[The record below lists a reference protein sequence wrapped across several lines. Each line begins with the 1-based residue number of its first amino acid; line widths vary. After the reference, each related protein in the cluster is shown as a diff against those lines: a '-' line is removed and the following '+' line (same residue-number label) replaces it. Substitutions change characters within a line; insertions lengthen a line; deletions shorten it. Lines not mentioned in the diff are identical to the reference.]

1 MFSRLL
7 LLCCVKCDD
16 ELQILLYLRSA
27 FNESSSTALDSW
39 KATAGSV
46 CSFEGITCNAEES
59 VKEIELSNQNLI
71 GALPLNL
78 ICQLQ
83 SLDMLSLRYNLLEN
97 FIGEELSN
105 CVKLQYLDLGNNVFE
120 GPFPDQI
127 LELKKL
133 DFLDLGQWFIWKI
146 PVELGK
152 LHKLRRLQLYDN
164 RLQGKIPV
172 GLRNLTKLEYLDV
185 SRNQLEGDIS
195 LLRYLSNMVS
205 LQLTANLFTGIVPTG
220 IWGLPKMVT
229 IDVTYNQFEGE
240 LPEEISEATSL
251 EIIERCCNQFSG
263 KIPHGIG
270 ELKRLSS
277 LELQYNRLSGSIPE
291 SLSSC
296 RKIPREIGELKGL
309 SSLELQENG
318 LSGSIPSSLGSSPLL
333 DILDLSQNELSGKIP
348 TSLSSHSWRVLYL
361 SNNRLSAP
369 ERNFEGNPGLCSSI
383 IKSFRQCPP
392 DSGMSKDVRTLITC
406 LALRG
411 ATILL
416 ASPGCFLYLKRKKDH
431 GPCLKEKSWAVKSFH
446 RLILTENE
454 ILDSLQQQNLIGRGG
469 SGNVYKATLSNG
481 LDLAVK
487 HIWLTDSHASRRSQN
502 SKPIQSKRD
511 SKAKEFDTEVRTLSS
526 IRHVNV
532 VKLYCSMTSQE
543 AQDSSLLVYEYLPN
557 GSLWDRRLFDRFCW
571 LIKLMVNSVE
581 YCYTYKVNEK
591 SDVYSFGVVLME
603 LVIGKRP
610 TEPEFGDDKDI
621 VTWVLSKTKDKASVL
636 SIIDPRIADA
646 SKEYA
651 TKVLEMAIF
660 CTNTLAALRPTMR
673 TVVQM
678 LKRQNRANWS
688 PLLSV
693 RTE

>member
-133 DFLDLGQWFIWKI
+133 DFLDLGYCEIKGRI
-146 PVELGK
+146 PRAIGNLTELTD
-152 LHKLRRLQLYDN
+152 LQLQN
-164 RLQGKIPV
+164 NGLSGKFQWRL
-172 GLRNLTKLEYLDV
+172 E
-185 SRNQLEGDIS
+185 S
-195 LLRYLSNMVS
+195 
-205 LQLTANLFTGIVPTG
+205 FTNSGGFSFTIIGIVPAG

-229 IDVTYNQFEGE
+229 IDVTYNQFEG
-240 LPEEISEATSL
+240 
-251 EIIERCCNQFSG
+251 
-263 KIPHGIG
+263 
-270 ELKRLSS
+270 
-277 LELQYNRLSGSIPE
+277 
-291 SLSSC
+291 
-296 RKIPREIGELKGL
+296 KIPREIGELKGL

-333 DILDLSQNELSGKIP
+333 DILDLSQNELSGNIP
-348 TSLSSHSWRVLYL
+348 KSLSSHSWRVLYL
-361 SNNRLSAP
+361 SNNRLSGPIPLSLVIAAP

-406 LALRG
+406 LALGG

-416 ASPGCFLYLKRKKDH
+416 ASLGCFLYLKRKKDH

-557 GSLWDRRLFDRFCW
+557 GSLWDR
-571 LIKLMVNSVE
+571 
-581 YCYTYKVNEK
+581 
-591 SDVYSFGVVLME
+591 
-603 LVIGKRP
+603 
-610 TEPEFGDDKDI
+610 
-621 VTWVLSKTKDKASVL
+621 
-636 SIIDPRIADA
+636 
-646 SKEYA
+646 
-651 TKVLEMAIF
+651 
-660 CTNTLAALRPTMR
+660 
-673 TVVQM
+673 
-678 LKRQNRANWS
+678 
-688 PLLSV
+688 
-693 RTE
+693 